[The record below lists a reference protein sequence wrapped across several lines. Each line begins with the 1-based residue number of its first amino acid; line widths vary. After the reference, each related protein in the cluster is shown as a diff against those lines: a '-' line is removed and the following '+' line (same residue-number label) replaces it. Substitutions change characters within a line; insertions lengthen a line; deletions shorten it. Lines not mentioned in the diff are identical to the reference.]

1 LGDERPSKDAGLHK
15 PPRVDLS
22 ENYERSRPILTAMA
36 RAVPNED
43 AFVAILDKDGFP
55 ACQSVIRRPVDL
67 PAALVIGRHNRCAL
81 SVAKDPRVSLRHLLL
96 TIWPGRGPLRMR
108 GYDLGGRGGV
118 LLADGKRV
126 PGFSAHGQIALTLG
140 ASAMYVLPGGE
151 EGVSLLEGTFEE
163 SYRALTGLLPD
174 GKGHRLAVSA
184 MVRPGV
190 AQLGGYRPVD
200 VDVPPES
207 RGRLTLRN
215 TKRAQAPEETK
226 DLEVDDDQLGRGLL
240 IGRYSDRCSLA
251 GQGRNLSR
259 VHALVA
265 EETAE
270 SLLVYDL
277 ASTNGVRPQ
286 GITDGPSHAVVRLCA
301 TDPCMLGHFE
311 LAWTPGVRPTLH

>member
-1 LGDERPSKDAGLHK
+1 MQKL
-15 PPRVDLS
+15 PRIDLT
-22 ENYERSRPILTAMA
+22 ENYERSRPILRAMA
-36 RAVPNED
+36 QAVPADD
-43 AFVAILDKDGFP
+43 AFVAIVGKDGFP
-55 ACQSVIRRPVDL
+55 ACQSVIRRPLDL
-67 PAALVIGRHNRCAL
+67 PAAMVIGRHTRCSL
-81 SVAKDPRVSLRHLLL
+81 SVARDPRVSLRHLLL

-140 ASAMYVLPGGE
+140 TSALYVLPGGS
-151 EGVSLLEGTFEE
+151 EGVALLDGPLDD

-184 MVRPGV
+184 MARPGV
-190 AQLGGYRPVD
+190 AQVGGYRPVD
-200 VDVPPES
+200 VDIPPKS

-215 TKRAQAPEETK
+215 TKRAPAPDETK
-226 DLEVDDDQLGRGLL
+226 DLDVDDDQLGRGLL

-259 VHALVA
+259 VHALVS
-265 EETAE
+265 EESAG

-286 GITDGPSHAVVRLCA
+286 GITDGPSHTVVRLTPA
-301 TDPCMLGHFE
+301 DPCMLGHFE
-311 LAWTPGVRPTLH
+311 LAWTPSAPPTIH